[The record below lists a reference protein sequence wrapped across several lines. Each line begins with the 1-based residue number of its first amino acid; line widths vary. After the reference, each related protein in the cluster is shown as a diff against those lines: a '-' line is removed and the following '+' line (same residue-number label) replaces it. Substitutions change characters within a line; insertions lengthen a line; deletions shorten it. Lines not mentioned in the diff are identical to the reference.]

1 MIDRVHVLCVDDEPK
16 VLEGLVLNMRRHF
29 RVSTALNGQAGLRI
43 VESDDPPAVVVSDM
57 RMPEMDGAVFLSQVK
72 ERAPDVVRV
81 LLTGQADIDSA
92 MAAVNHG
99 QIFRFLTKPCN
110 AQTLIAAI
118 QASAEQHRL
127 VTAERVLLEQ
137 TLRGSIKTLTDI
149 LSLTN
154 PLAFGRAVR
163 LKQGCV
169 DMGRALELPVSW
181 QIEVAAML
189 SQIGRMTL
197 PAGTNERLYYGKAL
211 SGEELEMVKRLPAVT
226 VQLIESIPRLEA
238 IRAILQGE
246 SVNYDGTGTP
256 GGNPSGEAI
265 PLGARI
271 LKIVGDYDAFETSGL
286 EREVALGTMQA
297 RSGRYDPKLLDV
309 FIRLKSESAPRG
321 LVEVDL
327 SSARAGSILARDV
340 TSNTGVLLVARGQE
354 VTVGLLHRLRNL
366 PKGAVREP
374 IAVFVPDKA

>member
-16 VLEGLVLNMRRHF
+16 VLEGLVLNLRRHF
-29 RVSTALNGQAGLRI
+29 RVSTALNGQVGLRI

-57 RMPEMDGAVFLSQVK
+57 RMPEMDGAVFLSRVK

-169 DMGRALELPVSW
+169 DMVRALELPVSW

-189 SQIGRMTL
+189 SQIGRITL

-246 SVNYDGTGTP
+246 SANYDGTGTP

-271 LKIVGDYDAFETSGL
+271 LRIVGDYDAFETSGL
-286 EREVALGTMQA
+286 EREVALATMQA

-309 FIRLKSESAPRG
+309 FIRLKSDSAPRG
-321 LVEVDL
+321 LVEVAL

>member
-1 MIDRVHVLCVDDEPK
+1 MIDQAHVLCVDDEPR
-16 VLEGLVLNMRRHF
+16 VLEGLVLSLRRHF
-29 RVSTALNGQAGLRI
+29 RVSTALNGEAGLRI
-43 VESDDPPAVVVSDM
+43 VESEDPPAVVVSDM
-57 RMPEMDGAVFLSQVK
+57 RMPEMDGAVFLSRVR
-72 ERAPDVVRV
+72 ERAPEVVRV
-81 LLTGQADIDSA
+81 LLTGQADIESA

-99 QIFRFLTKPCN
+99 QIFRFLTKPCS
-110 AQTLIAAI
+110 AQTFVAAV

-127 VTAERVLLEQ
+127 ITAERVLLEQ

-163 LKQGCV
+163 LKLGCV
-169 DMGRALELPVSW
+169 DMVRALGLPVSW

-189 SQIGRMTL
+189 SQIGRITL
-197 PAGTNERLYYGKAL
+197 PSGTNERLYYGKAL
-211 SGEELEMVKRLPAVT
+211 GGEESEMVKRLPAVT
-226 VQLIESIPRLEA
+226 VQLIENIPRLES

-246 SVNYDGTGTP
+246 AANYDGTGAP
-256 GGNPSGEAI
+256 GGNPKGDAI

-271 LKIVGDYDAFETSGL
+271 LKIVGDYDAFEAAGL
-286 EREVALGTMQA
+286 EKEVALATMQA
-297 RSGRYDPKLLDV
+297 RAGRYDPKLLDV
-309 FIRLKSESAPRG
+309 FVRLKSETVPRG
-321 LVEVDL
+321 LIELDL
-327 SSARAGSILARDV
+327 SSARAGTILARDV

-374 IAVFVPDKA
+374 IAVFVPDKP

>member
-1 MIDRVHVLCVDDEPK
+1 MTDQVHVLCVDDEPR
-16 VLEGLVLNMRRHF
+16 VLEGLVLSLRRHF
-29 RVSTALNGQAGLRI
+29 RVSTALNGEAGLRI

-57 RMPEMDGAVFLSQVK
+57 RMPEMDGAAFLSRVR

-81 LLTGQADIDSA
+81 LLTGQADVESA

-110 AQTLIAAI
+110 APTFVAAV

-127 VTAERVLLEQ
+127 ITAERILLEQ

-169 DMGRALELPVSW
+169 DMVRALGLPVSW

-197 PAGTNERLYYGKAL
+197 PAGTNERLYHGKAL
-211 SGEELEMVKRLPAVT
+211 SGEESEMVKRLPAIT
-226 VQLIESIPRLEA
+226 VQLIENIPRLEG

-246 SVNYDGTGTP
+246 GANFDGTAAP
-256 GGNPSGEAI
+256 AGNPKGDGI

-271 LKIVGDYDAFETSGL
+271 LKIVGDYDAFETAGL
-286 EREVALGTMQA
+286 EKEVALATMRA
-297 RSGRYDPKLLDV
+297 RAGRYDPKLLDV
-309 FIRLKSESAPRG
+309 FVRLKSETAPRG
-321 LVEVDL
+321 LIEVDL
-327 SSARAGSILARDV
+327 SSARAGAILARDV

-374 IAVFVPDKA
+374 IAVFVPDKT